1 MNWDAFISHAS
12 EDKEDFVRALA
23 AKLREEGLRIWYDE
37 FTLTVGDSLRRSI
50 DRGLANSRFG
60 IVVIS
65 RSFLQKEW
73 PQKELDGLVAREI
86 GGVKVILP
94 VWHNISAAEVLSY
107 SPLLADR
114 LAASSNEGLEQVAKK
129 LFEAMRLAMPEDRVD
144 PDPFLAT
151 EDPADDQVRAPLTPE
166 TALHKAKRFIADPR
180 FEIALHDFIGEC
192 SQRSF
197 VQLEENKVLNGEG
210 PFSKDEFQRRLGV
223 FEEGSSISTA
233 LFALAS
239 YWDCRNRGFDIA
251 FGRYLSLAL
260 TPGAGHV
267 YCHQLKWYPALANF
281 YAAGITGLLSNHL
294 TLFGKMLDA
303 LTTETLRLSGSPPA
317 DLLWGYSPFNSLTSS
332 LGTQGVFDW
341 LGVNSHSAGS
351 ERLLSF
357 ISPLLREYVPN
368 EVVLLNTF
376 DKFEYLISLIHA
388 DFRIRYENDTGRRL
402 ILWIPPGSYIY
413 RGRSHYGQGLY
424 LGDSRFGASNVVT
437 LLNRELEEKGS
448 EWGPL
453 KAGVFGGSIERAR
466 AAVEF
471 AKSFFVEHKI
481 SF

>member
-1 MNWDAFISHAS
+1 MGEAAGAAERRDGDFADVGWDRGEWEEGSMNWDAFISHAS

-144 PDPFLAT
+144 PNPFLAT

-260 TPGAGHV
+260 TPGA
-267 YCHQLKWYPALANF
+267 
-281 YAAGITGLLSNHL
+281 
-294 TLFGKMLDA
+294 
-303 LTTETLRLSGSPPA
+303 
-317 DLLWGYSPFNSLTSS
+317 
-332 LGTQGVFDW
+332 
-341 LGVNSHSAGS
+341 
-351 ERLLSF
+351 
-357 ISPLLREYVPN
+357 
-368 EVVLLNTF
+368 
-376 DKFEYLISLIHA
+376 
-388 DFRIRYENDTGRRL
+388 
-402 ILWIPPGSYIY
+402 
-413 RGRSHYGQGLY
+413 
-424 LGDSRFGASNVVT
+424 
-437 LLNRELEEKGS
+437 
-448 EWGPL
+448 
-453 KAGVFGGSIERAR
+453 
-466 AAVEF
+466 
-471 AKSFFVEHKI
+471 
-481 SF
+481 